1 MLMMAVGGME
11 IRSPAESLDVH
22 PEIMKISFLPLIL
35 LSVCLTNPLSAAA
48 EPVAV
53 LEPVLV
59 SASRI
64 PGTLEETTAS
74 MTLISREEIEAR
86 QPASMVDLLRHVSG
100 LHVDQPGGRGGVS
113 SVYIRGADPNFTVV
127 LIDGVKVNDPT
138 NSRGGGFDFSMLDPE
153 NIERIEIVRGAVSS
167 VYGSDAMGGLIKIT
181 TRRGTN
187 QPRFSSEA
195 GAGSQGDHHLRL
207 STGGPL
213 KNADYRLSV
222 SYADDGAPVQG
233 SRFIGKNIQA
243 HFTSTP
249 SNQTWL
255 TFVSRYGLSESER
268 NPEDSGGP
276 EFAVRREVE
285 THDAEELTAGLSLN
299 HRVRHGW
306 EYRVKTGFY
315 GRWEESDSPGVAA
328 GIRDPF
334 GIPPNRSDT
343 RFDRSDFQIST
354 LFSPLSSVHMG
365 LGAEVQYENGESSG
379 TLFFPGASVPHQ
391 FKRDRTLY
399 APFFEARY
407 ASLWGLTL
415 EGSVRMD
422 DAEHFDP
429 ETSARFGA
437 AYHIASTGTTLKS
450 TWAQGFKLPSFFALG
465 NAIVGNPELRPETS
479 ENFEIGVVQAFFKKR
494 LHMNG
499 TFFYNQWF
507 NLIDF
512 EAGPPPQL
520 VNRSEVISK
529 GAEFEWALQAAES
542 LSANA
547 HLTYTKTEIAG
558 SGEAL
563 RKRPEW
569 RGGLDVHWRVAS
581 DITGTLG
588 WFYVGKTHDSSIAT
602 GDLTLGDYT
611 RVDVSAIW
619 AWSANG
625 QLIAAVD
632 NVLDTRYEEAVGFPA
647 PGIRVRMALRLT
659 L

>member
-1 MLMMAVGGME
+1 
-11 IRSPAESLDVH
+11 
-22 PEIMKISFLPLIL
+22 MKTAALPLTFL
-35 LSVCLTNPLSAAA
+35 CVCFTNPLWAAS

-53 LEPVLV
+53 LEPVVV

-86 QPASMVDLLRHVSG
+86 QPANLMDLLRHVSG

-153 NIERIEIVRGAVSS
+153 NIERIEIVRGALSS
-167 VYGSDAMGGLIKIT
+167 VHGSDVMGGLINIT
-181 TRRGTN
+181 TRQGMDLPGRGTDR
-187 QPRFSSEA
+187 PRFSAEI
-195 GAGSQGDHHLRL
+195 GRGSQGDHHLHL
-207 STGGPL
+207 STGGPF
-213 KNADYRLSV
+213 KNTDYRLSV
-222 SYADDGAPVQG
+222 SYADDGAPASG
-233 SRFIGKNIQA
+233 SRFIGKNIHA

-249 SNQTWL
+249 SNRTWL
-255 TFVSRYGLSESER
+255 RFVSRYGLNESESK
-268 NPEDSGGP
+268 PEDSGGP

-285 THDAEELTAGLSLN
+285 TRNAEEFTAGLSLN
-299 HRVRHGW
+299 HTVRHGW
-306 EYRVKTGFY
+306 EYRVQTGFY
-315 GRWEESDSPGVAA
+315 GRWEEDDSPGVAA

-334 GIPPNRSDT
+334 GIPANQSDT
-343 RFDRSDFQIST
+343 RFDRSDVQIST
-354 LFSPLSSVHMG
+354 LFSPVSSVRMS

-379 TLFFPGASVPHQ
+379 ALFFPGASVPYQ
-391 FKRDRTLY
+391 FKLDRTLY

-407 ASLWGLTL
+407 SSLWGLTL
-415 EGSVRMD
+415 EGSMRMD

-437 AYHIASTGTTLKS
+437 AYHIASTGTLLKS
-450 TWAQGFKLPSFFALG
+450 TWGQGFKLPSFFALG
-465 NAIVGNPELRPETS
+465 NPIVGNSALRPETS
-479 ENFEIGVVQAFFKKR
+479 ENLEIGVVQTLFEKR
-494 LHMNG
+494 LRMSG

-512 EAGPPPQL
+512 EAGPPPRL

-529 GAEFEWALQAAES
+529 GAEFEWALQAAEP
-542 LSANA
+542 LSAHA
-547 HLTYTKTEIAG
+547 HLTYAKTEITG

-569 RGGLDVHWRVAS
+569 RGGLQVYWRAAPTVTS
-581 DITGTLG
+581 TLG
-588 WFYVGKTHDSSIAT
+588 WFYVGETQDSSIPT

-619 AWSANG
+619 AWSQNG
-625 QLIAAVD
+625 RLTAAVD

-647 PGIRVRMALRLT
+647 PGIRVRMSLRLT
-659 L
+659 F